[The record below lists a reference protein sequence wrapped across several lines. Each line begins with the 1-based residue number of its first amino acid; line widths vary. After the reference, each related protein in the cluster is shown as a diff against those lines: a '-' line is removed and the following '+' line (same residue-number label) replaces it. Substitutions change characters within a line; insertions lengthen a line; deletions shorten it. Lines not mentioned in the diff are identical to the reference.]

1 MQQSQLEQNR
11 LRQTEEERA
20 AEDALMFNGQRFSS
34 VEAAQAAKN
43 AYMSQNRRRG
53 QSSGFVEANQ
63 QVRQDEQDLRMQ
75 AQQQQQQQQQVQRSQ
90 DMPSS
95 GVPKIRKIDDE
106 RYEFK
111 GQVFRSKE
119 EAAAAE
125 NAFKAQQRRQARLEE
140 DQRLKQQN
148 VIQQQQAALAQE
160 Q

>member
-1 MQQSQLEQNR
+1 
-11 LRQTEEERA
+11 
-20 AEDALMFNGQRFSS
+20 
-34 VEAAQAAKN
+34 
-43 AYMSQNRRRG
+43 
-53 QSSGFVEANQ
+53 
-63 QVRQDEQDLRMQ
+63 
-75 AQQQQQQQQQVQRSQ
+75 
-90 DMPSS
+90 MPSS

-148 VIQQQQAALAQE
+148 AIQQQQAALAQE
-160 Q
+160 QRRRDEARRVQQSQLEQNRLRQTEEERAAEDALMFNGQRFSSVEAAQAAKNAYIEGQEDKRAKGNYNGRSMFYKNHRWQNS